1 MIFQILMIPIL
12 IRKFSLVLP
21 VLFLM
26 TSCIQHHSENE
37 SAEIF
42 SVTDSVRLNY
52 AEGFVVNYKSGW
64 IEIIAR
70 SIDGNSFFSDSLYIL
85 SNDNGNNLSENR
97 ILKAAPEILACQSST
112 HLAFIDAL
120 DHLEKVRGICGLEYI
135 PEGDLKQELI
145 KNKVEEICN
154 SEAVNMEVLQ
164 KVRPDLFLI
173 YPFET
178 DGKDKYESAGI
189 HTFFI
194 AEYLEKSALARLE
207 WIKLFGLILNKTK
220 EANVFF
226 ERAENE
232 YLDLK
237 STSKNDSLTFILNLP
252 YKDSWFMPSASSLL
266 VKLIE
271 DAGLNY
277 YYAASGSTENDVHAT
292 EEVWNDGMIADYWI
306 IIAGRPQNFSL
317 NDLTSEQSVYGEF
330 KSVKNKNVL
339 FCNSS
344 TTDYFTKGVLEPQV
358 ILKDLLFA
366 VGAVTDHKPVYFQRL
381 TE

>member
-1 MIFQILMIPIL
+1 
-12 IRKFSLVLP
+12 
-21 VLFLM
+21 M